1 MALKRTEEAF
11 AMWVEMPG
19 NVDGFFRVMEEV
31 EGTAK
36 MAFRNACM
44 EVRVPYTLMYRYVH
58 EDVEL
63 KARYDSFLA
72 AKADL
77 LVQEALEDVGE
88 AVDKDSAAVAKVK
101 SDVKLRVAE
110 KWDRERYGERVQID
124 RAPEAP
130 GGDAALLGFASE
142 LLRLVRKEEPRVVE
156 VEQEALEA
164 PAAGDGPI

>member
-1 MALKRTEEAF
+1 
-11 AMWVEMPG
+11 MWVALPG

-36 MAFRNACM
+36 MAFRNACL

-58 EDVEL
+58 GREEL

-142 LLRLVRKEEPRVVE
+142 LLRLVRKDEPRVIEGEKVA
-156 VEQEALEA
+156 V
-164 PAAGDGPI
+164 PAVTDGSV